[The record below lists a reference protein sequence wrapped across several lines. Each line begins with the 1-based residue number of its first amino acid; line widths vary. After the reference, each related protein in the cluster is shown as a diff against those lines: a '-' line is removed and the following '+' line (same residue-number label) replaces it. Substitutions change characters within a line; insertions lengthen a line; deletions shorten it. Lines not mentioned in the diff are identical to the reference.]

1 MTRDPAD
8 LQEIELVYQKTL
20 AELDE
25 ARRVFASQRT
35 FENLVTVREAWSRKW
50 DLKIIKM
57 LARNCPDVA
66 LETVMDMVF
75 KGDVCGELADP
86 KAPVLTRRYIDE
98 IGDVRRASERMVDAQ
113 LAKAKRSA
121 YEKRAHREGRL
132 S

>member
-1 MTRDPAD
+1 MTRDPAEF
-8 LQEIELVYQKTL
+8 QEIELVYQKTL

-35 FENLVTVREAWSRKW
+35 FENLVTVREVWSRKW

-57 LARNCPDVA
+57 LARNYPDVA

-86 KAPVLTRRYIDE
+86 KEPVLTRRSLDE

-121 YEKRAHREGRL
+121 YEKRAYREGRL